1 VGQWIAAFPTRG
13 EFEKARAAFER
24 RRLPFAVVSP
34 DPGYRRVGAPALVAD
49 EEARR
54 EIVARDGETFTPAGW
69 VEYRPA
75 TIVPPAEEPPAFG
88 EDLFGEAAVVV
99 LAPCVAD
106 PTKIRLIAHTSGDI
120 AAAFPYMNAEM
131 REASYNARGPTF
143 TFMDGY
149 RMISV
154 YPRRIAV
161 AKADEI
167 VDGWRVLEMIRRRVN
182 ETWARRT
189 EIAPSDEM
197 RQKPPALEIF
207 KRLPQTNCRAC
218 GDATCLAFA
227 VRLWNGTGSPEEC
240 RPVFAGEFG
249 RLREAL
255 LEICAGLGVTVPAAG
270 QVSRFSESVERN
282 V

>member
-24 RRLPFAVVSP
+24 LRVPFAVVSP

-54 EIVARDGETFTPAGW
+54 EIVARNGDAFTPAGW

-75 TIVPPAEEPPAFG
+75 TIEPPNVEPPAFA
-88 EDLFGEAAVVV
+88 EDLFGEAAIVV

-106 PTKIRLIAHTSGDI
+106 ATKIRLIAHTTGDL
-120 AAAFPYMNAEM
+120 AAALPYMNAEM

-143 TFMDGY
+143 TFMDRY
-149 RMISV
+149 RMISL
-154 YPRRIAV
+154 YPRRIAI

-182 ETWARRT
+182 ETWAKRAA
-189 EIAPSDEM
+189 IAPSDEM
-197 RQKPPALEIF
+197 REKPPALEIF
-207 KRLPQTNCRAC
+207 KRLPKINCRAC
-218 GDATCLAFA
+218 GEATCLAFA
-227 VRLWNGTGSPEEC
+227 MRVWNGDGSPEEC
-240 RPVFAGEFG
+240 SPVFAGEYG
-249 RLREAL
+249 HLRAAL
-255 LEICAGLGVTVPAAG
+255 LEICAGLGVAAPG
-270 QVSRFSESVERN
+270 N
-282 V
+282 VGGRSA